1 MIDLSRITT
10 NDSHFTETHGQS
22 IIFYCMRITLTKMKS
37 KHKYGQK
44 RKSAIKTLKNNKDL
58 NGICDGI
65 DDLAR
70 GKKVE
75 LLDRNNLI
83 FTISRKQLDK
93 LKTKSQDNFEVKFI
107 YQLLK

>member
-1 MIDLSRITT
+1 
-10 NDSHFTETHGQS
+10 
-22 IIFYCMRITLTKMKS
+22 MKS

-58 NGICDGI
+58 NDICDGI

-83 FTISRKQLDK
+83 FTIGRKQLYK
-93 LKTKSQDNFEVKFI
+93 LKTKNQDNFEVKYI
-107 YQLLK
+107 YQLLE

>member
-22 IIFYCMRITLTKMKS
+22 IIRITLTKMKS

-58 NGICDGI
+58 NDICDGI

-83 FTISRKQLDK
+83 FTIGRKQLDK
-93 LKTKSQDNFEVKFI
+93 LKNKNQDNFEVKYI
-107 YQLLK
+107 YQLLE